1 MSKNRFEV
9 STEGMALL
17 HDGRPLW
24 ALVKELV
31 ANAWDEPSVTR
42 CEVDIQPSERGLIKV
57 TAYDNGS
64 GFTNIEDS
72 YTLFAPTPKQRDA

>member
-1 MSKNRFEV
+1 MAKNRFEV

-31 ANAWDEPSVTR
+31 ANAWDEPSVTK
-42 CEVDIQPSERGLIKV
+42 CDVTIQPAMRGIRCRCNKETGYGRLRP
-57 TAYDNGS
+57 
-64 GFTNIEDS
+64 
-72 YTLFAPTPKQRDA
+72 L